1 MAKESFSR
9 AEVKNLKHGAML
21 GGLVLGAVS
30 LLGIGICIK
39 KTTNA
44 NLVDGS
50 TDLFD
55 KAVGKLKEF
64 IDEKCAKRDEGVAD
78 TNED

>member
-9 AEVKNLKHGAML
+9 AEVKNIKHGAVL
-21 GGLVLGAVS
+21 GGLFLGAFS

-44 NLVDGS
+44 NITDGS
-50 TDLFD
+50 TALFD
-55 KAVGKLKEF
+55 KAVGKVKEY
-64 IDEKCAKRDEGVAD
+64 IDNKRAEKHEGATDTDED
-78 TNED
+78 